1 MKEQKAWFLQKAE
14 EHRKA
19 TAAQRRAQLEKEARE
34 SQAAAERAAAFAA
47 QQAAQ
52 AAMARHSQ
60 NSSSG
65 GGGQLT
71 EPDARLKER
80 RQKDELI
87 GKIEAMYA
95 AQNRDP
101 PIGLAASSLDA
112 LRRHLDHMR
121 TEGGR

>member
-1 MKEQKAWFLQKAE
+1 MGRGGGGGGGGGGRQARGQNFGGGQALGGS
-14 EHRKA
+14 
-19 TAAQRRAQLEKEARE
+19 AAGPGVSARD
-34 SQAAAERAAAFAA
+34 A
-47 QQAAQ
+47 AAQ

-71 EPDARLKER
+71 ETDARLKER

-112 LRRHLDHMR
+112 LRRHLEHMQR
-121 TEGGR
+121 ALP